1 MHEQY
6 QAPLPVNSPALPEPF
21 YYLHNF
27 RAVLA

>member
-21 YYLHNF
+21 YY
-27 RAVLA
+27 